1 MARKLSG
8 EALVANAR
16 SLLNSLEGFI
26 DARREEEIRERLP
39 LLRRQANMKN
49 PPRQM
54 AADAISLSLLKKII
68 RRANEVKLTQKEK
81 QALDIFIIAFAT
93 VSRVGEIV
101 ALNVEN
107 VAQDGSA
114 LSLRPKTGA
123 KTWLRL
129 TKRVTNG
136 EGVDA
141 ADRLA
146 RWREEAAKQGRTG
159 IFANKQG
166 VYPTTATITRRLKK
180 VSSKVGIRTRVTAHS
195 ARKGAAVE
203 AVLAG
208 VPLPVIQALGGWKDL
223 NTLQAYIGE
232 SVRRSTPLLEI
243 LGRGGR
249 ARTKEGITKRRAK
262 EIRKRRRKVKEGEII
277 RAKRSRKEEIAR
289 YKE

>member
-1 MARKLSG
+1 MT
-8 EALVANAR
+8 NTR
-16 SLLNSLEGFI
+16 SLLNSLEGYI
-26 DARREEEIRERLP
+26 DTKREEEIREQLP
-39 LLRRQANMKN
+39 LLRKQANMRN

-68 RRANEVKLTQKEK
+68 RRGNEVKLTQKEK

-107 VAQDGSA
+107 VAEDGSA

-129 TKRVTNG
+129 TKRVTNR
-136 EGVDA
+136 EEVDA

-146 RWREEAAKQGRTG
+146 RWREEAAKQGKTG
-159 IFANKQG
+159 IFTNRQG

-180 VSSKVGIRTRVTAHS
+180 VTEKVGVKTRVTAHS

-208 VPLPVIQALGGWKDL
+208 VPMPVIQALGGWKDL

-243 LGRGGR
+243 LGIRRKTRMKEGTTKR
-249 ARTKEGITKRRAK
+249 RTKETRKRQ
-262 EIRKRRRKVKEGEII
+262 RKGQRRRKDRGQGD
-277 RAKRSRKEEIAR
+277 
-289 YKE
+289 